1 MSENPLIAEEKH
13 ETTFYTG
20 IGVLESAE
28 ECSTALRSGEWIDA
42 GIDVLSVGVDYVNY
56 LDNPAGALLGWGVD
70 WLFEHVEALS
80 KPLDWL
86 AGNPDAITAHA
97 QTWGNIA
104 DAVAATRRDYASA
117 VSGDLTSWQGAAA
130 DAYRRHATDTGYLFE
145 AMAIAADAIK
155 VAITLSGQVVNAV
168 RDKIREWIAQLVGN
182 LIAWLTEAAATV
194 GVATPVVAQQATV
207 AIAKQATEIAKLL
220 LKLHQTISALLPLL
234 RHLGEIFQILRGA
247 LVAEQYPRGS
257 AISRALSGSAAK

>member
-1 MSENPLIAEEKH
+1 MPDNSLIAEEKH
-13 ETTFYTG
+13 DSTPYAG
-20 IGVLESAE
+20 IGILDSAAGCGE
-28 ECSTALRSGEWIDA
+28 AINDGEWIDA
-42 GIDVLSVGVDYVNY
+42 GIDALSVGVSYVSY

-104 DAVAATRRDYASA
+104 DAVTAARRDYVHA

-130 DAYRRHATDTGYLFE
+130 DAYRRRATDTGYLFE
-145 AMAIAADAIK
+145 AMATAADAIK
-155 VAITLSGQVVNAV
+155 AAITLSGQIVAAV

-182 LIAWLTEAAATV
+182 LIAWLTEEAATA
-194 GVATPVVAQQATV
+194 GVATPVVAEQATM
-207 AIAKQATEIAKLL
+207 AIAKQAAEIAQLL
-220 LKLHQTISALLPLL
+220 LKLHKTISALLPLVH
-234 RHLGEIFQILRGA
+234 HLGVVIKVLQSA
-247 LVAEQYPRGS
+247 LNAHHSAPGS
-257 AISRALSGSAAK
+257 AISRALSGAFS

>member
-104 DAVAATRRDYASA
+104 DAVAATRRDHASA

-130 DAYRRHATDTGYLFE
+130 DAYRRHATNTGYLFE